1 MTVLP
6 PRRVFFCARSRIRLW
21 QAVQVGAGVGG
32 LLGREALHSKDLGGA
47 AKLGLVTCSVSGRGD
62 WPDQKSGARSDDGLA
77 PSPPIQ
83 PSPTT
88 PTPRP
93 RLPRPR
99 TGPGCLRTDPCR
111 QQSPR
116 ATETRPAVGGSMRA
130 RVGPSAG
137 EAPAV
142 QWVAGI
148 GTDLGEEGAQHLV
161 RGRRL
166 RVVQLEEQRGKVAD
180 LAQLNAPADALRAVR
195 TPRGFSPSSAP
206 FNTTRDLGDITYGD
220 GLPQNRGPVPLQHGA
235 HHTALRTGHAHKLA
249 LRACHATPSP
259 TTSAST

>member
-88 PTPRP
+88 PTPAHIFPARV
-93 RLPRPR
+93 
-99 TGPGCLRTDPCR
+99 LRQDACELILVGSSRHGRRKPVLQSAAACAHASDR
-111 QQSPR
+111 QQARRRRCNGWR
-116 ATETRPAVGGSMRA
+116 ASVRTLARRA
-130 RVGPSAG
+130 RSIWSAAAG
-137 EAPAV
+137 CV
-142 QWVAGI
+142 LYSLKSSVA
-148 GTDLGEEGAQHLV
+148 
-161 RGRRL
+161 R
-166 RVVQLEEQRGKVAD
+166 
-180 LAQLNAPADALRAVR
+180 
-195 TPRGFSPSSAP
+195 SPIWLS
-206 FNTTRDLGDITYGD
+206 
-220 GLPQNRGPVPLQHGA
+220 
-235 HHTALRTGHAHKLA
+235 
-249 LRACHATPSP
+249 
-259 TTSAST
+259 